1 MNRRMNNIE
10 EVGYLEKGT
19 GKHQS
24 NVVYSAGGVAPT
36 LTAALGIKTHL
47 MILDMIYAMD
57 SPTALTQTTPK
68 ELHLSN
74 S

>member
-1 MNRRMNNIE
+1 MNRRMNKIE

-47 MILDMIYAMD
+47 MILDMIY
-57 SPTALTQTTPK
+57 L
-68 ELHLSN
+68 LF
-74 S
+74 